1 LEVRHGEIG
10 QGRRQGGLEFE
21 RGHSTGKVVKKMTS
35 PRIIKGHKVA
45 ASKDNPEYLVKSS
58 KGKQVAH
65 KPSSLLIVGGGPAGM
80 LAGLLFARAG
90 VSVTLL
96 EKHADF
102 FRDFRG
108 DTVHPST
115 MEILDQLGMLGR
127 FLERPHVRLERA
139 QIRLA
144 GRDWKIGDLTHLRTP
159 APFIAMMPQW
169 DFLDFLRD
177 EASAFPGFAL
187 EMNAAVTGFTQS
199 DGRTS
204 GVTLADGRAI
214 VADLVIAADGRSS
227 LARRLLPLEVLG
239 APMDVFWFRIG
250 KANKAGGALRG
261 SIAAG
266 RMVVLIDRGS
276 YWQVAFLVPKGGA
289 DAVKAKG
296 IEWIVGEVAAA
307 FPDLTFP
314 PNALDSLDDLHLLTV
329 ALDRLT
335 CWHRPG
341 LLAIGDAAHAMSP
354 IGGIGINLAIQDAVA
369 AANALAGRMAR
380 GEPIDGL
387 LDKVQARR
395 LFPTRLVQSAQK
407 LAQDAII
414 GRVLGG
420 GAITRA
426 PLAIRLLDRFPLLRR
441 IPGRLI
447 GLGIRREHVTSG
459 TA

>member
-1 LEVRHGEIG
+1 
-10 QGRRQGGLEFE
+10 
-21 RGHSTGKVVKKMTS
+21 
-35 PRIIKGHKVA
+35 
-45 ASKDNPEYLVKSS
+45 
-58 KGKQVAH
+58 
-65 KPSSLLIVGGGPAGM
+65 M
-80 LAGLLFARAG
+80 LAGLLFAGAG
-90 VSVTLL
+90 VSVTVL

-115 MEILDQLGMLGR
+115 MEILDQLGMLDR
-127 FLERPHVRLERA
+127 FLARPHQKLSSAE
-139 QIRLA
+139 IRVA
-144 GRDWKIGDLTHLRTP
+144 GRNWTIGDLSHLQTP

-169 DFLDFLRD
+169 EFLDFLRD
-177 EASAFPGFAL
+177 EASAFSGFAL
-187 EMNAAVTGFTQS
+187 EMNAAVISFTQT

-214 VADLVIAADGRSS
+214 IADLVIAADGRSS
-227 LARRLLPLEVLG
+227 LARRFLPLEVLG

-250 KANKAGGALRG
+250 KAENSSDALRG
-261 SIAAG
+261 SIETG
-266 RMVVLIDRGS
+266 RMVVLIDRAS
-276 YWQVAFLVPKGGA
+276 YWQVAFLVPKGGSE
-289 DAVKAKG
+289 AVKARG
-296 IEWIVGEVAAA
+296 IEWIAGEVADA
-307 FPDLTFP
+307 FPDLTFL
-314 PNALDSLDDLHLLTV
+314 PNALNTPDDLHLLTV

-354 IGGIGINLAIQDAVA
+354 IGGVGINLAIQDAVA
-369 AANALAGRMAR
+369 AANALAGPMAR
-380 GEPIDGL
+380 GEPVDGL
-387 LDKVQARR
+387 LEKVQARR
-395 LFPTRLVQSAQK
+395 LLPTRLVQSAQK

-420 GAITRA
+420 AAITRA